1 MASTL
6 ACRKAAHCDLDCASV
21 TPATVFQAADGKS
34 PGSADSTDSLSP
46 APGAAQS
53 ASVASATSSAAGG
66 GGDGAVAAAVGLAGA
81 ATGAPGSQIPAT
93 PTLINVPQNA
103 TPEQVAE
110 HKMKAYEHMGLPVL
124 VVNGTRVTEQVSSM
138 TTFLSK
144 TVADR
149 QYTDALKDD
158 IKGRVKKIEDAIT
171 AARACTVRQL
181 KLETCCA
188 LCIFS

>member
-1 MASTL
+1 
-6 ACRKAAHCDLDCASV
+6 
-21 TPATVFQAADGKS
+21 
-34 PGSADSTDSLSP
+34 
-46 APGAAQS
+46 
-53 ASVASATSSAAGG
+53 
-66 GGDGAVAAAVGLAGA
+66 
-81 ATGAPGSQIPAT
+81 
-93 PTLINVPQNA
+93 
-103 TPEQVAE
+103 
-110 HKMKAYEHMGLPVL
+110 
-124 VVNGTRVTEQVSSM
+124 M

>member
-1 MASTL
+1 
-6 ACRKAAHCDLDCASV
+6 
-21 TPATVFQAADGKS
+21 
-34 PGSADSTDSLSP
+34 
-46 APGAAQS
+46 
-53 ASVASATSSAAGG
+53 
-66 GGDGAVAAAVGLAGA
+66 
-81 ATGAPGSQIPAT
+81 
-93 PTLINVPQNA
+93 
-103 TPEQVAE
+103 
-110 HKMKAYEHMGLPVL
+110 
-124 VVNGTRVTEQVSSM
+124 M

-188 LCIFS
+188 HNILSSGPSCVGLPPISVTPSKCV